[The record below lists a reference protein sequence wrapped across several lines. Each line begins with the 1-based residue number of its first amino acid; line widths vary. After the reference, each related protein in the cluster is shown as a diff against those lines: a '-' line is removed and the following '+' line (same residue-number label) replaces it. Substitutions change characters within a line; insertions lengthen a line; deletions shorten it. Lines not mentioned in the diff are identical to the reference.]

1 MPKKSTK
8 DQFCGLFNLPGEGF
22 VAQVRTDSG
31 TFLYDRQG
39 LQYLI
44 LQRKQQ
50 GISTAAMED
59 ALADLLQVQAR
70 FDPAAWTV

>member
-1 MPKKSTK
+1 MPEKSTK
-8 DQFCGLFNLPGEGF
+8 EEFCGLFNLPGEGF

-50 GISTAAMED
+50 GISTAAMEE
-59 ALADLLQVQAR
+59 ALAHINHVQDR
-70 FDPAAWTV
+70 FDPAARTV